1 MTSFMNVL
9 VFPAGTE
16 IAFEIHDA
24 LKYSKNIRLFGGTS
38 VACHADFLF
47 RNCIDGFPYADSP
60 DLIPFLN
67 RVIDEYGID
76 FIYPAH
82 DSALKRLSD
91 ERDQIHA
98 CVIASPQRT
107 VELCRSKNATY
118 AALRGAPYLP
128 AVWTSPEEIPFY
140 PVFIKPSVGQSSEGT
155 QRIDDRAHLEE
166 ALASGTEYA
175 VCEYLPGD
183 EFTVDCFTDRRGALR
198 LVRPRS
204 RERIRAGIAVRSR
217 ALPENAEI
225 KAIAE
230 DINRRLDFTGAW
242 FFQLKKNTAG
252 EYRLLE
258 IAPRIA
264 GTMGLTRSRGL
275 NLPLLTLYTFAGTDV
290 ALLDNGNQVLLDR
303 AFISRFRTDLT
314 YDRVC
319 VDFDD
324 TLALNGKVNAS
335 LMMFL
340 YQARNEGK
348 TLILLSRH
356 EGNIHEDL
364 RRLCIP
370 ETLFDDIIVLDRRCS
385 KADFIPEHSIFID
398 DSFAERK
405 QVHDTLGIPV
415 FDLDMIEG
423 LIDWRL

>member
-1 MTSFMNVL
+1 MTSVMNVL

-47 RNCIDGFPYADSP
+47 RNCIEGFPYADSP

-67 RVIDEYGID
+67 RVIDEYSID
-76 FIYPAH
+76 FVYPAH

-91 ERDQIHA
+91 ERDRIHA
-98 CVIASPQRT
+98 CVIASPRRT

-118 AALRGAPYLP
+118 TALTDAPYLP
-128 AVWTSPEEIPFY
+128 ATWTAPEEIPSY
-140 PVFIKPSVGQSSEGT
+140 PVFIKPSVGQGSEGA
-155 QRIDDRAHLEE
+155 QRIDDRAHLDE
-166 ALASGTEYA
+166 ALASGVEYA
-175 VCEYLPGD
+175 VCEYLPGA
-183 EFTVDCFTDRRGALR
+183 EYTVDCFTDRHGALR

-217 ALPENAEI
+217 ALPDDSEI
-225 KAIAE
+225 TAIAE

-242 FFQLKKNTAG
+242 FFQLKRNRAG

-275 NLPLLTLYTFAGTDV
+275 NLPLLTLYTFAGTDT

-303 AFISRFRTDLT
+303 AFISRFRTDLS

-324 TLALNGKVNAS
+324 TLILKDKVNAQ

-348 TLILLSRH
+348 ALTLLSRH
-356 EGNIHEDL
+356 DGDL
-364 RRLCIP
+364 RADLQRFRIP
-370 ETLFDDIIVLDRRCS
+370 ENLFDEIVVLDRQRS
-385 KADFIPEHSIFID
+385 KSDFVPEHSIFID

-405 QVHDTLGIPV
+405 QVHDALGIPV
-415 FDLDMIEG
+415 FDLDMIES
-423 LIDWRL
+423 LIDWRV